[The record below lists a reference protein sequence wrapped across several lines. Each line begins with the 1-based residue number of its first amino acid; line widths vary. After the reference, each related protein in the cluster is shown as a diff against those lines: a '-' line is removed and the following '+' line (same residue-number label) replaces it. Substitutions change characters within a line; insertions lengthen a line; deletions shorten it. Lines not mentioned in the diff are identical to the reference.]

1 MAVIARTLAALSLCV
16 VVAPGCRALRG
27 ADDSP
32 AGAGPN
38 KMLDKTEVGKRR
50 CAAGKVTESPFVVE
64 WDATDISS
72 FEAKAARD
80 LVFVRFEGCELEMIY
95 GCSDNSLPGRYGKY
109 ETPTFTSGSL
119 EGFDMDDEDEVYAK
133 LPLGA
138 ANLAGKIELGQT
150 LALQYFVSGVVN
162 STRNYV
168 ERAALR
174 DNPRCRGA
182 THFVSAYNLGA
193 FALHAYK
200 GQKGELKV
208 GMKEAGGGAR
218 TRSESTNL
226 KQGGKL
232 DDCETQSQ
240 RACRVPIRLVLQEI
254 DEEGPGGGGAPAGG
268 PVSAA
273 PPSPPP
279 EDDSPEGKAWK
290 YVEAADKKLALL
302 DGKGCLADL
311 ESARRLANTEIVRVN
326 DLRLR
331 PGCTMLAGDCARG
344 KKLARELYASTDG
357 QRKMTDAEL
366 SAAVEGTALQYCP
379 VVSLPTVQDRGVRV
393 IADIDRGKRQR
404 DRRLCDAAVGDIPK
418 VIKGAKTPEERSWKS
433 TLHERVVECYAEMDL
448 CAEAR
453 ANIQATAQAIG
464 DNVPQYTPE
473 QRAEFVKERAAEL
486 LKSKAP
492 RCAK

>member
-1 MAVIARTLAALSLCV
+1 MSIAARTFAALCV
-16 VVAPGCRALRG
+16 CMVLPGCRALRG

-72 FEAKAARD
+72 FEAKASRD

-95 GCSDNSLPGRYGKY
+95 GCSDSSLPGKYGKY
-109 ETPTFTSGSL
+109 EQPTFTSGSL
-119 EGFDMDDEDEVYAK
+119 EGFDMDDEDEVYAR

-138 ANLAGKIELGQT
+138 ADLAGKIQLGQT
-150 LALQYFVSGVVN
+150 LSLQYFVSGVVN

-168 ERAALR
+168 ERAALK

-193 FALHAYK
+193 FALHAHK
-200 GQKGELKV
+200 GQKGEVKV
-208 GMKEAGGGAR
+208 GMENAGGGAR
-218 TRSESTNL
+218 TRSESDNL

-232 DDCETQSQ
+232 ADCETQSQ
-240 RACRVPIRLVLQEI
+240 RACRVPIRLVLQQI
-254 DEEGPGGGGAPAGG
+254 DEESAGEGGGGGG
-268 PVSAA
+268 PAPVSSA
-273 PPSPPP
+273 PPPPP
-279 EDDSPEGKAWK
+279 PQEDTPEGKAWK

-302 DGKGCLADL
+302 DGKGCLSDL
-311 ESARRLANTEIVRVN
+311 ERARQLANNEIVRVN

-331 PGCTMLAGDCARG
+331 YACTMLAGDCERG
-344 KKLARELYASTDG
+344 KKLARDFFASSDS
-357 QRKMTDAEL
+357 QRRMTDAEL
-366 SAAVEGTALQYCP
+366 KGAVDGSALQYCP
-379 VVSLPTVQDRGVRV
+379 VVALPTVQDRGVRV
-393 IADIDRGKRQR
+393 IADIDRGKSQR
-404 DRRLCDAAVGDIPK
+404 DRRLCDAAVTDIPK
-418 VIKGAKTPEERSWKS
+418 VIKGAKTPEERTWKS
-433 TLHERVVECYAEMDL
+433 TLHEHVAECYAEMDL
-448 CAEAR
+448 CADVR
-453 ANIQATAQAIG
+453 AQVQAAAQAIG
-464 DNVPQYTPE
+464 DNIPQYTPA
-473 QRAEFVKERAAEL
+473 QRAEFVKERSAEL